1 MAFSNGNI
9 ATFSING
16 GDISAYTTSV
26 DTDIK
31 RDIKEIKPIG
41 GAATSKLVG
50 PYSGTISLA
59 GGYDPAL
66 DAIISPLLLA
76 ATPALATWIHRPS
89 GSGGGTRAISG
100 SAYVASFKVTTPG
113 DDTAKW
119 TAELAVVGTIADA

>member
-1 MAFSNGNI
+1 MSSGNPQ
-9 ATFSING
+9 TPNG

-31 RDIKEIKPIG
+31 RDIKDIKPLG

-76 ATPALATWIHRPS
+76 ATPTLATWSHRPAGAS
-89 GSGGGTRAISG
+89 FRNISG

-119 TAELAVVGTIADA
+119 TAELAVVGTITDA